1 VPHELERSE
10 YAGLYG
16 PTAGDRVT
24 LGDTS
29 LQLRIERDYARYGDE
44 PLWGYGKNMR
54 SGMMLASRPPTD
66 SELDLVIVGAI
77 VVDPVLGIFKGSIGI
92 KDGRI
97 VGIGSTGNP
106 DIVDDVDLVIGP
118 GTNAMPG
125 AGLIATPGGVDS
137 HVHFVSPRLIPAAL
151 SGGITTLIGA
161 GLGHNPAFN
170 LHVALEALEAFP
182 LNVGL
187 QARAATTDRDALEP
201 LIAAGACGFKVHE
214 DYGAYA
220 PVIDA
225 ALRMADDLDLSVALH
240 TDGLNES
247 IEVDETVAA
256 IAGRTVHAYHV
267 EGAGGGHVPDVLMLV
282 REPNVIPSS
291 TTPTVPYGTNAV
303 AEHPEM
309 ILGVHGMNRS
319 IPEDVAAAEE
329 RARPTTMAAE
339 DLLHDMGAISII
351 NSDSQGMGRIGEV
364 VRRTWQLAD
373 ANKKRSS
380 GSATIEDDNER
391 ILRYLAKYTINPART
406 HGISDHVGSLEPGKL
421 ADIVLWRP
429 AFFGAKPES
438 VIKGGAL
445 AWTLIGEGNAS
456 VSRVEPVMYGPTWG
470 GTGNVPSRVA
480 VTFVSQLSLD
490 SGVAQ
495 RLRSDRELLPVHG
508 CRGLMKSDLVLN
520 EATPD
525 INVQLDTGAV
535 YLDGEEL
542 TCDPI
547 REFALNR
554 RYFLT

>member
-1 VPHELERSE
+1 MPHELERSE
-10 YAGLYG
+10 YAALYG
-16 PTAGDRVT
+16 PTTGDRVR

-54 SGMMLASRPPTD
+54 NGMMLATRPPTE

-92 KDGRI
+92 KAGRV
-97 VGIGSTGNP
+97 VGVGNAGNP
-106 DIVDDVDLVIGP
+106 DIVDAVDLVIGP

-125 AGLIATPGGVDS
+125 SGLIATPGGVDS

-151 SGGITTLIGA
+151 SGGMTTLIGA

-170 LHVALEALEAFP
+170 LHVALEALEGFP

-187 QARAATTDRDALEP
+187 QARAATPDRGALEP

-214 DYGAYA
+214 DYGAYP

-225 ALRMADDLDLSVALH
+225 ALRVADDLDLSVALH

-282 REPNVIPSS
+282 REANVISSS
-291 TTPTVPYGTNAV
+291 TTPTVPYGTNTA
-303 AEHPEM
+303 AEHPDM
-309 ILGVHGMNRS
+309 ILGVHGMSRA

-329 RARPTTMAAE
+329 RVRPTTMAAE
-339 DLLHDMGAISII
+339 DLLHDLGAISII

-373 ANKKRSS
+373 ANKQRSS
-380 GSATIEDDNER
+380 GDATAEDDNER

-406 HGISDHVGSLEPGKL
+406 HGISDYVGSLEPGKF

-429 AFFGAKPES
+429 EFFGAKPES
-438 VIKGGAL
+438 VIKGGVVT
-445 AWTLIGEGNAS
+445 WTLLGEGNAS
-456 VSRVEPVMYGPTWG
+456 VSRVEPVIYGPTWG
-470 GTGNVPSRVA
+470 GTGTVPSRVA
-480 VTFVSQLSLD
+480 ATFVSQLSLD

-495 RLRSDRELLPVHG
+495 RIRGDRDLLPVRG
-508 CRGLMKSDLVLN
+508 CRGLTKGDLVLN
-520 EATPD
+520 DASPNID
-525 INVQLDTGAV
+525 VQLDSGAV
-535 YLDGEEL
+535 FLDGEEL
-542 TCDPI
+542 TCEPI
-547 REFALNR
+547 HEFSLNR